1 MATGK
6 LSERIRQ
13 ERTQYDNQVRQQEED
28 RLNRE
33 RAAKFAAEQKAKK
46 LQRQIIIVISSIIG
60 PFILAGLIAVG
71 NGNSF
76 ESGVIML
83 FSILKWIIIVLVV
96 LLVIGL
102 ISK

>member
-1 MATGK
+1 MATSK
-6 LSERIRQ
+6 LSEFIRQ
-13 ERTQYDNQVRQQEED
+13 ERTQHDNLERKRDED

-33 RAAKFAAEQKAKK
+33 KAAKIAAEKKAKK
-46 LQRQIIIVISSIIG
+46 LQRQIIIVISSIVG

-71 NGNSF
+71 NGHSF